1 MTLLN
6 FKLLSKFYNYA
17 VFFKTLA
24 LIISLLILFP
34 MASHSQFLSEEILK
48 LMRVLNLVENNYVDT
63 VNKYKITEAAVVGML
78 KELDPHSFYITK
90 EELQKVNEDMSGAF
104 EGVGVQFN
112 IMDDTLMVVSAI
124 TGGPSEKVGILAGD
138 RIVTVDSENI
148 AGVGINNDKVFK
160 LLRGPKG
167 TKVDLGIKRKG
178 VQGVETYTVIRDK
191 IPINSLDAAYM
202 INENTAYVKL
212 NRFSATTMKEYRE
225 AMSKLT
231 KQGAKHLILDLTN
244 NGGGFLDMSTQL
256 VDEYLDKDKL
266 IVYTEGEKSPK
277 EVMNSTSRGSME
289 TGKIVV
295 MVDEGSA
302 SASEIVSGAIQD
314 WDRGVIVGRR
324 TFGKGLVQKQYPLN
338 DGSAI
343 RLTVARYHTPT
354 GRVIQRPYGKND
366 KEYHKDL
373 SKRYQRGEMFSAD
386 SINFPDSL
394 KYSTLRLKRTV
405 YGGGG
410 IMPDMFVA
418 IDTSYSSD
426 FLKAMNRRGIQ
437 SQFVLNYIDRNRE
450 ELTNK
455 YSDFSHFL
463 TDFKVDENIMKELIE
478 HAEKSN
484 IKPKDG
490 DIEIS
495 GRAIELQLK
504 ALFARNLFEQD
515 HFYQIINEIDP
526 IYNAAV
532 EIITN
537 DNLYNQILNKK

>member
-1 MTLLN
+1 MR
-6 FKLLSKFYNYA
+6 Y
-17 VFFKTLA
+17 FFKTLA

>member
-1 MTLLN
+1 MR
-6 FKLLSKFYNYA
+6 Y
-17 VFFKTLA
+17 FFKTLVL
-24 LIISLLILFP
+24 LISVLILFP

-373 SKRYQRGEMFSAD
+373 AKRYQRGEMFSAD

-450 ELTNK
+450 ELSKN
-455 YSDFSHFL
+455 YSDFTQFL
-463 TDFKVDENIMKELIE
+463 TDFKVDETIMKELIE

-490 DIEIS
+490 DLEIS

-532 EIITN
+532 EIVTN
-537 DNLYNQILNKK
+537 ENLYNQILNKK

>member
-1 MTLLN
+1 MR
-6 FKLLSKFYNYA
+6 Y
-17 VFFKTLA
+17 FFKTLV
-24 LIISLLILFP
+24 LLPFVIVLFP
-34 MASHSQFLSEEILK
+34 MASYSQLLSEEILK

-178 VQGVETYTVIRDK
+178 VQGIETYTVIRDK

-202 INENTAYVKL
+202 INDNTAYVKL
-212 NRFSATTMKEYRE
+212 NRFSATTMKEYRD

-277 EVMNSTSRGSME
+277 EVMNSTSRGSTE

-373 SKRYQRGEMFSAD
+373 AKRYQRGEMFSAD

-394 KYSTLRLKRTV
+394 KYNTLRLKRTV

-450 ELTNK
+450 ELSKN
-455 YSDFSHFL
+455 YSDFTQFL

-490 DIEIS
+490 DLEIS

>member
-1 MTLLN
+1 
-6 FKLLSKFYNYA
+6 
-17 VFFKTLA
+17 
-24 LIISLLILFP
+24 
-34 MASHSQFLSEEILK
+34 
-48 LMRVLNLVENNYVDT
+48 
-63 VNKYKITEAAVVGML
+63 
-78 KELDPHSFYITK
+78 
-90 EELQKVNEDMSGAF
+90 
-104 EGVGVQFN
+104 
-112 IMDDTLMVVSAI
+112 
-124 TGGPSEKVGILAGD
+124 

-178 VQGVETYTVIRDK
+178 VQGIETYTVIRDK

-212 NRFSATTMKEYRE
+212 NRFSATTMKEYRD

-373 SKRYQRGEMFSAD
+373 AKRYQRGEMFSAD

-450 ELTNK
+450 ELSKN
-455 YSDFSHFL
+455 YSDFTQFL

-484 IKPKDG
+484 VKPKDG
-490 DIEIS
+490 DLEIS

>member
-1 MTLLN
+1 MR
-6 FKLLSKFYNYA
+6 Y
-17 VFFKTLA
+17 FFKTLT
-24 LIISLLILFP
+24 LLVSVLLLLP
-34 MASHSQFLSEEILK
+34 MVSRSQFLSEEVLK
-48 LMRVLNLVENNYVDT
+48 FIRVLNLVENNYVDT

-202 INENTAYVKL
+202 INDNTAYVKL

-373 SKRYQRGEMFSAD
+373 AKRYQRGEMFSAD

-394 KYSTLRLKRTV
+394 KYSTLKLKRTV

-437 SQFVLNYIDRNRE
+437 SQFVLNYIDKNRK
-450 ELTNK
+450 ELTKK
-455 YSDFSHFL
+455 YSDFSLFL

-484 IKPKDG
+484 VKPKDG
-490 DIEIS
+490 DLEIS

>member
-1 MTLLN
+1 
-6 FKLLSKFYNYA
+6 
-17 VFFKTLA
+17 
-24 LIISLLILFP
+24 
-34 MASHSQFLSEEILK
+34 
-48 LMRVLNLVENNYVDT
+48 
-63 VNKYKITEAAVVGML
+63 
-78 KELDPHSFYITK
+78 
-90 EELQKVNEDMSGAF
+90 
-104 EGVGVQFN
+104 
-112 IMDDTLMVVSAI
+112 
-124 TGGPSEKVGILAGD
+124 
-138 RIVTVDSENI
+138 
-148 AGVGINNDKVFK
+148 
-160 LLRGPKG
+160 
-167 TKVDLGIKRKG
+167 
-178 VQGVETYTVIRDK
+178 
-191 IPINSLDAAYM
+191 
-202 INENTAYVKL
+202 
-212 NRFSATTMKEYRE
+212 
-225 AMSKLT
+225 MSKLT

-437 SQFVLNYIDRNRE
+437 SQFLLNYIDRNRE